1 MKTYQPKGGMC
12 ATCKHKLKDCSAFNF
27 SEMPKLKAISD
38 NVIIV
43 RCISFDRE
51 VNNELVKPLGTWI

>member
-12 ATCKHKLKDCSAFNF
+12 ATCRNKFKDCSGLNF

-38 NVIIV
+38 KVIIV
-43 RCISFDRE
+43 RCTKFDRE
-51 VNNELVKPLGTWI
+51 S

>member
-12 ATCKHKLKDCSAFNF
+12 ATCKHKLKDCSTLNF

-38 NVIIV
+38 KDIIV
-43 RCISFDRE
+43 RCTSFER
-51 VNNELVKPLGTWI
+51 GS